1 MASTFK
7 FGDLELDVAAY
18 ELRRMGRRVKIERIP
33 MDLLILLLERRGD
46 LVTRGEIV
54 ERLWGKESFLDAESG
69 VNTAVRK
76 VRQALKDSIT
86 RPVFIQTVSG
96 KGYRFCGPI
105 VPSLS
110 LEAVGTPDFGP
121 EPSIQPRILPDPAPP
136 ASFANDRSGAATEQ
150 VAVALPADQE
160 RRGAI
165 WRRKLRITAIA
176 AAGSLLLLAIYL
188 SGSFLRKSHLS
199 TRVTLA
205 LLPFENLTG
214 DADQEYFADG
224 LTEETIAVLGKV
236 NPDRM
241 IVIARTSAVA
251 YKRRTK
257 TASQIGSELGADY
270 LIEGSVRREGERVRV
285 TVKLIRVR
293 GQSRIWSEDYDRF
306 GSGII
311 QIQDELANAI
321 ARQIQVE
328 LLPGDTNQRKQ
339 TRILDAYDPYLLGR
353 HYWSQLM
360 PSAIRKSIEYYQT
373 AIAKDPSY
381 ALAFAGLADAYT
393 ILPITS
399 DVPPREMWPLAR
411 TAASEAIR
419 LNDSLAEAQAAGGDV
434 DFWLEWDWG
443 RSGER
448 LRRAIQLNPN
458 NALAHARY
466 AQLLSNSGRHTEAVA
481 EITKAHQLDPF
492 SPITN
497 SLAGQFLLYSGRYT
511 EAIEALN
518 KAFSIDPGFWV
529 AHFMMGAIYDRT
541 GKPEAAIQSFEKAYS
556 NSGGN
561 LQALAAKGYVLARIG
576 RRAEAE
582 QIVHGLMETGK
593 SRFVPPCG
601 IALVYAGLGDRESAL
616 QWLEKGYE
624 ARDVHMV
631 FLTIDPMWD
640 DFRSDPRF
648 QGLLQRCRFVLAQ

>member
-1 MASTFK
+1 MGRVRLLFQVEELRSVGSGVHSATIGFGPYQLDVRAAELRK
-7 FGDLELDVAAY
+7 FGS
-18 ELRRMGRRVKIERIP
+18 RIRLQEQP
-33 MDLLILLLERRGD
+33 FQLLLMLLERP
-46 LVTRGEIV
+46 GEVVLREEIRT
-54 ERLWGKESFLDAESG
+54 RLWPHGTTVEFDHSINAAVKRLRDALSENAG
-69 VNTAVRK
+69 NPCYIETLAKR
-76 VRQALKDSIT
+76 
-86 RPVFIQTVSG
+86 
-96 KGYRFCGPI
+96 GYRFIGQVEWAPRA
-105 VPSLS
+105 PSPDIIPAGAGRI
-110 LEAVGTPDFGP
+110 ETAV
-121 EPSIQPRILPDPAPP
+121 PP
-136 ASFANDRSGAATEQ
+136 AEQ
-150 VAVALPADQE
+150 GW
-160 RRGAI
+160 RGAV
-165 WRRKLRITAIA
+165 WRPKLTIAAIAAIA
-176 AAGSLLLLAIYL
+176 AATALLLLAIY
-188 SGSFLRKSHLS
+188 SYRSFLPNFHLS
-199 TRVTLA
+199 APVTVG

-241 IVIARTSAVA
+241 IVIARTSTVA

-285 TVKLIRVR
+285 TVRLIRVR
-293 GQSRIWSEDYDRF
+293 DQSRIWSENYDRF
-306 GSGII
+306 GSGVI
-311 QIQDELANAI
+311 QIQDELGNAI

-328 LLPGDTNQRKQ
+328 LLPRDTNQRKQ

-353 HYWSQLM
+353 HYWSQLT

-393 ILPITS
+393 ILPVTS
-399 DVPPREMWPLAR
+399 DTPPREMWPLAR
-411 TAASEAIR
+411 NAASEAIR

-443 RSGER
+443 RSAER
-448 LRRAIQLNPN
+448 FRRAIQLDPN

-492 SPITN
+492 SPITIT
-497 SLAGQFLLYSGRYT
+497 LAGQFLLYSGRYT
-511 EAIEALN
+511 YTEAIEAVD

-529 AHFMMGAIYDRT
+529 AHFMMGAIYERT

-561 LQALAAKGYVLARIG
+561 LQALAAKGYVLARS
-576 RRAEAE
+576 RRRPEAE

-593 SRFVPPCG
+593 SRFVPPSG
-601 IALVYAGLGDRESAL
+601 IALVYAGLGDRESTF

-624 ARDVHMV
+624 SRDVHMV

-648 QGLLQRCRFVLAQ
+648 QGLLQRCHFVLAQ